1 MGDKSGIEWT
11 DATWNPVTGCD
22 KVSPGCD
29 NCYALTQAGRLK
41 KMGMA
46 KYQNDGDSRTS
57 GPGFGLTCHPDVLDQ
72 PIRWQRPRRVFV
84 NSMSDLFHED
94 VPVEFIQDVL
104 QVMRDT
110 PRHTYQVLT
119 KRSRRMAQLD
129 DELEWP
135 PNAWVGVSV
144 ESERYLFRLE
154 HLRAVSANV
163 RWISAEPLLA
173 PLGEF
178 GLEGI
183 DWVVVG
189 GESGIGARTMEEEW
203 VTEIRDLCGAA
214 GVPFFF
220 KQWGGRSA
228 KANGRVLEGQ
238 TWDEYPVVE
247 GGIEAS

>member
-22 KVSPGCD
+22 KISPGCD

-41 KMGMA
+41 LMGQP
-46 KYQNDGDSRTS
+46 KYQNDGDPRTS
-57 GPGFGLTCHPDVLDQ
+57 GPGFGLTCHPDILDQ
-72 PIRWQRPRRVFV
+72 PIRWQRPRMVFV

-129 DELEWP
+129 GELEWP

-144 ESERYLFRLE
+144 ET
-154 HLRAVSANV
+154 
-163 RWISAEPLLA
+163 EPLPV
-173 PLGEF
+173 PLGPPP
-178 GLEGI
+178 LSL
-183 DWVVVG
+183 G
-189 GESGIGARTMEEEW
+189 GREVDQRRT
-203 VTEIRDLCGAA
+203 AA
-214 GVPFFF
+214 GAPWGVRPRRH
-220 KQWGGRSA
+220 QLGGRRRGERRRRTRHA
-228 KANGRVLEGQ
+228 ARVGDRHPRPLC
-238 TWDEYPVVE
+238 
-247 GGIEAS
+247 